1 MKFKYFLPVIMIV
14 FFVQGCRIG
23 GVKGSGNIIEANRV
37 IEDFE
42 IVEISGAY
50 DVDIS
55 VGKTASLEIV
65 ADDNLMKYIETEVRG
80 NKLTIRSKKNLR
92 PRNEI
97 EIFITTPNLIK
108 IESSGASSIKA
119 YGIDNDIFQTE
130 LSGAG
135 SINLSG
141 RTEKFRAD
149 MSGAGNVNAKELKAE
164 YVKVGISGACSAVVY
179 ASKAIKAD
187 VSGVG
192 SIDYYGDPEDV
203 ESSVSGVGS
212 INRK

>member
-1 MKFKYFLPVIMIV
+1 MKLQYLLSVLLIAVLI
-14 FFVQGCRIG
+14 QGCKIG
-23 GVKGSGNIIEANRV
+23 GVKGSGNIIEATRS
-37 IEDFE
+37 IDDFE

-55 VGKTASLEIV
+55 VGKAASLEII
-65 ADDNLMKYIETEVRG
+65 ADDNLMKYIETDVRG
-80 NKLTIRSKKNLR
+80 NKLVIRSKKNLR

-108 IESSGASSIKA
+108 IESSGASSITA
-119 YGIDNDIFQTE
+119 YGIDNEIFQSE

-141 RTEKFRAD
+141 KTEKFRAD
-149 MSGAGNVNAKELKAE
+149 MSGAGNINAKELIAD
-164 YVKVGISGACSAVVY
+164 YVKVGISGACSAVVH
-179 ASKAIKAD
+179 ASKSIKAD

-192 SIDYYGDPEDV
+192 SIDYYGDPEEVD
-203 ESSVSGVGS
+203 SNISGVGS